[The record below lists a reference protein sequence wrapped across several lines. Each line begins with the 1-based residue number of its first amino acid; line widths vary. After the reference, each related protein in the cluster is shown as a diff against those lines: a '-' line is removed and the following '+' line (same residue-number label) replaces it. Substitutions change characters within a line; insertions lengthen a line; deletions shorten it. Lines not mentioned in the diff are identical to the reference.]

1 MKAITVAIAA
11 AMGCMSGLMLALAAE
26 RTIGQKGRIFSETE
40 VTIKS
45 GEKLNFLNDDDIV
58 HNVMSTSAGNEFN
71 IGAQAPG
78 ISTPVTFKTKGDIAV
93 ICAIHPRM
101 KMTVKVID

>member
-11 AMGCMSGLMLALAAE
+11 ALGCLSGAMLALAAE
-26 RTIGQKGRIFSETE
+26 PIIGQKGRIFSQTE

-45 GEKLNFLNDDDIV
+45 GDKLNFLNDDDIV

-71 IGAQAPG
+71 LGAQAPG
-78 ISTPVTFKTKGDIAV
+78 ISTPVTFKTKGDINV
-93 ICAIHPRM
+93 FCAIHPRM
-101 KMTVKVID
+101 KMTVKVTD